1 MKRYTVIMILLC
13 LGLLLS
19 LAACVET
26 RAEPKAGSAAA
37 APETTEAPASEQPE
51 LPDIHKTPIEEIGG
65 KEQPQEKPKQD
76 KGFSDELIIGFGK
89 DYDPGLIPVPE
100 PIEPPVEEQSEESS
114 VAEE

>member
-1 MKRYTVIMILLC
+1 MNRYTVILILLC

-26 RAEPKAGSAAA
+26 RAEPKAGSA